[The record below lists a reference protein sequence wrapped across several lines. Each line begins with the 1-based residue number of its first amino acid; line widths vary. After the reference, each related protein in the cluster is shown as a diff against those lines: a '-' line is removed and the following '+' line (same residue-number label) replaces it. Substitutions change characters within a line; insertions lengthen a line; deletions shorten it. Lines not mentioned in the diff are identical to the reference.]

1 LATDIPSFDEYV
13 ALLGAPTKH
22 VDPTVE
28 SEEGLAIS
36 SAADSISKLG
46 SVSVDELSK
55 WIEGR
60 PTSASVSALGLAV
73 GLTNENMKNYFG
85 HALPTGGFVTL
96 AKKYPAELVKY
107 LDDEFDLVRL
117 LQAQL
122 NRSYDFGDVLVA
134 RAGTRAFAV
143 RAGQSGRKLEDQI
156 EEVADSLGL
165 ESETRTRFEGRNSR
179 TAPCD
184 LAIPAGNS
192 EAKIVVAAKYFG
204 STGSKQGDAVREV
217 EEMAD
222 VRRPSQYVYAV
233 IDGIGWK
240 RRPKDL
246 KRLLRMWE
254 TGVIDGM
261 YTQSTL
267 NDFQS
272 ELVQAAARV
281 GLKTTP

>member
-1 LATDIPSFDEYV
+1 MASGVPSFEEYV
-13 ALLGAPTKH
+13 DLLGAPTKH

-36 SAADSISKLG
+36 AAADSMAKLETAT
-46 SVSVDELSK
+46 VEELST
-55 WIEGR
+55 WVESH
-60 PTSASVSALGLAV
+60 PTTASVTALGLSV
-73 GLTNENMKNYFG
+73 GLTNEKMKNFFG
-85 HALPTGGFVTL
+85 HALPSSGFVTL
-96 AKKYPAELVKY
+96 AKKHPKELIKY

-117 LQAQL
+117 LRVQMD
-122 NRSYDFGDVLVA
+122 RSYDFGDVLVA

-143 RAGQSGRKLEDQI
+143 RAGKSGRKLEDEI
-156 EEVADSLGL
+156 EEVANAVGL

-217 EEMAD
+217 EEMAE
-222 VRRPSQYVYAV
+222 VRKPSQYVYAV

-240 RRPKDL
+240 RRPSDL
-246 KRLLRMWE
+246 KRLLKMWD
-254 TGVIDGM
+254 TGAIDGM

-267 NDFQS
+267 DRFQAD
-272 ELVQAAARV
+272 LIDAAARV
-281 GLKTTP
+281 GLQTTV